1 MIKLYKFAPC
11 WNLPSASPF
20 CVKLETYLRIANI
33 PYEAVILSDP
43 RKAPKGKLPFI
54 EDKGKKIADSSLII
68 EYIKQT
74 YGDKVDA
81 HLTHEQ
87 KSVALAFQRMVEE
100 HLYWVLVY
108 NRWVDADGW
117 ASTKDT
123 YFSFMPK
130 LIRKIVPELIR
141 KSMIK
146 AVNNQGLGRHR
157 KEEIY
162 QMGCDDIKAIA
173 EFLGNK
179 NYFFNDKASSLDAIV
194 YAFIASILYAPIDSP
209 IKNYIKNSPHLLL
222 FCENIKSQYYP

>member
-1 MIKLYKFAPC
+1 MIRLYQFAPC

-33 PYEAVILSDP
+33 PHETVILSDP

-81 HLTHEQ
+81 HLTNEQ

-108 NRWVDADGW
+108 NRWIDADGW
-117 ASTKDT
+117 ALTKET

-130 LIRKIVPELIR
+130 LIRKFVPDLIR
-141 KSMIK
+141 KGMIK
-146 AVNNQGLGRHR
+146 TINNQGLGRHS
-157 KEEIY
+157 KEEVY
-162 QMGCDDIKAIA
+162 QMGCDDVKAIA

-179 NYFFNDKASSLDAIV
+179 NYFFNDKVSSLDAIV

-209 IKNYIKNSPHLLL
+209 MKRYIKNSPNLLA
-222 FCENIKSQYYP
+222 FCENIKSQYYS